1 MNFVGIA
8 HLALG
13 LCKNIYGFI
22 FPKSNLDMVYMS
34 WFGAIPFTWLL
45 CKGECLISY
54 AWKKY
59 ENSSYQLGDQPFE
72 HSDISDLF
80 ENKTLYEIYSHC
92 TTFLYIGSV
101 IIVNNRSEIVPK
113 LLLYSTTVMLL
124 FYIYFVNLRT
134 HPPFQ
139 ITLGYLLH
147 RIMYYSN
154 YQIYCLTEIFKYQIN
169 LLEQKLDK
177 GVPHLILSS
186 WSRFLNK
193 H

>member
-1 MNFVGIA
+1 MA

-22 FPKSNLDMVYMS
+22 FPKSNLDMIYITG
-34 WFGAIPFTWLL
+34 FAAIPFSWLL

-59 ENSSYQLGDQPFE
+59 ENSSYQLGDRPFD
-72 HSDISDLF
+72 HSDVSDLF
-80 ENKTLYEIYSHC
+80 ENKFLYGVYFHC

-101 IIVNNRSEIVPK
+101 IIVNNRSHVVPK
-113 LLLYSTTVMLL
+113 MLLYSTIVMLL
-124 FYIYFVNLRT
+124 FYIYFVNVRT
-134 HPPFQ
+134 HLPVQ

-154 YQIYCLTEIFKYQIN
+154 YQIYCLTQIFKHQIN
-169 LLEQKLDK
+169 LLENKREPRWN
-177 GVPHLILSS
+177 GMLILSS
-186 WSRFLNK
+186 WSKFLNQK
-193 H
+193 P